1 VRWKDEM
8 ENVKLEKVAIAL
20 QPHCHLRSP
29 LVPSFVHDFDQADFG
44 TNHALAYQILA
55 KAV

>member
-1 VRWKDEM
+1 M